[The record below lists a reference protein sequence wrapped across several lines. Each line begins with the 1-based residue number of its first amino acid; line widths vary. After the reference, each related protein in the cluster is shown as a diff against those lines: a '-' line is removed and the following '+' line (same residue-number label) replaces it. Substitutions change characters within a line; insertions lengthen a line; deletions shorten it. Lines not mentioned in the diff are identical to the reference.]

1 MWERARASQPLV
13 HVTEPVALECKQVCK
28 VVGEG
33 LGREPAAPRLF
44 CSKCFWPL
52 RRSWVSEQGT
62 RRPPGVGWGFRHNST
77 TQRPASQAQLDL
89 GGWDRALAACGSW
102 TLGGGGEGWT
112 VAARRLCACV
122 EGGWPHW
129 CFPGSRFYQSDPW
142 CLFASLPSTPRFGSR
157 IAGPNGESE
166 SATSRLS
173 CARMALGRSSTG
185 LCSPTTT
192 CTQATHTTTG
202 RPRASRRPLCPP
214 RASLSST
221 L

>member
-1 MWERARASQPLV
+1 MCNVKHHRCQLGNLGPGLAPIHKSRR
-13 HVTEPVALECKQVCK
+13 
-28 VVGEG
+28 
-33 LGREPAAPRLF
+33 LGRRAGPMWIENGVA
-44 CSKCFWPL
+44 S
-52 RRSWVSEQGT
+52 G
-62 RRPPGVGWGFRHNST
+62 PPDAG
-77 TQRPASQAQLDL
+77 
-89 GGWDRALAACGSW
+89 
-102 TLGGGGEGWT
+102 
-112 VAARRLCACV
+112 
-122 EGGWPHW
+122 GGWPGW
-129 CFPGSRFYQSDPW
+129 AAARKAQQPSRAQPEQRRVCGPG
-142 CLFASLPSTPRFGSR
+142 LGFGSR